1 MSEKQE
7 ERQIHCES
15 GTIAYT
21 LTRKTVKNVN
31 MRIREDG
38 TVSVSANRRVP
49 LSFIDAWVREKQA
62 FIRRAQAKYQ
72 QRERQEAAQARNGQ
86 EAGGC
91 LKKGERL
98 SELQMLIFQNM
109 VDNIYIK
116 FRERFKERIPY
127 PKVKLRYM
135 TSRWGSC
142 QPDTGKMTL
151 NSRLIGAPEGC
162 LEYIVVHEFAH
173 FIEANHSKA
182 FWDVVEGFL
191 PDWKMRRKRL
201 REWG

>member
-1 MSEKQE
+1 MSEKKE
-7 ERQIHCES
+7 VRQVYCES
-15 GTIAYT
+15 GTITYT
-21 LTRKTVKNVN
+21 LTRKSVKNVN

-49 LSFIDAWVREKQA
+49 LSFIEAWIKEKQE
-62 FIRRAQAKYQ
+62 FIRRAQAKYKQ
-72 QRERQEAAQARNGQ
+72 QERQEGQQGRDGQ
-86 EAGGC
+86 ETGER

-98 SELQMLIFQNM
+98 SQVQMLVFQNM
-109 VDNIYIK
+109 VDNVYLK
-116 FRERFKERIPY
+116 FQERFQERIPY

-173 FIEANHSKA
+173 FIEGNHSKA
-182 FWDVVEGFL
+182 FWNVVEDFL
-191 PDWKMRRKRL
+191 PDWKARRKRL